1 MNTTVYKI
9 SCHID
14 MLNDLVSLPNNR
26 VASGSNDQTVKVLDL
41 DKGICLKALTGHNHW
56 VTSLIFI
63 ERDNSLVSGS
73 YDNSIKIWEVN
84 DFQCLKTI
92 EIKYLIMS
100 LLLLPGGYFTSGG
113 YNSIMIWDIK
123 NHECINS
130 LGNQKGSVNHLV
142 LTEDRRIVSVFNH
155 DTLVVWKF

>member
-1 MNTTVYKI
+1 MI
-9 SCHID
+9 
-14 MLNDLVSLPNNR
+14 NDLISLPKNR
-26 VASGSNDQTVKVLDL
+26 IVSGSNDETIKIWDL
-41 DKGICLKALTGHNHW
+41 DRGVCLKALTGHNHW

-92 EIKYLIMS
+92 QIKNGIRN
-100 LLLLPGGYFTSGG
+100 LLLLPGGYFASSG
-113 YNSIMIWDIK
+113 YNSIKIWDA
-123 NHECINS
+123 NNYECINS
-130 LGNQKGSVNHLV
+130 LAYQKGSVNHLV
-142 LTEDRRIVSVFNH
+142 LTKDRRIVSVFNH